1 MALSKKAQKALEIL
15 KAGGRFE
22 TALRRAY
29 TGGEKQ
35 AYWLESHPGVKVNGF
50 GCVTFHELEKA
61 GLLRR
66 DWDVNYGSTCHRRF
80 YLLVEA
86 AS

>member
-1 MALSKKAQKALEIL
+1 MALSKKAQQALEIL
-15 KAGGRFE
+15 KTGGRFE

-29 TGGEKQ
+29 MGGEKQ
-35 AYWLESHPGVKVNGF
+35 TYWLESHPTVKVKGF
-50 GCVTFHELEKA
+50 GYVTFRELEAA

-66 DWDVNYGSTCHRRF
+66 DNDVNYGSTCHRRF
-80 YLLVEA
+80 YAVEA

>member
-1 MALSKKAQKALEIL
+1 MALSKKAQQALEIL
-15 KAGGRFE
+15 KAGGRYE

-35 AYWLESHPGVKVNGF
+35 AYWIENAAGIVVKGF
-50 GCVTFHELEKA
+50 STVTFYELQGA

-66 DWDVNYGSTCHRRF
+66 DMETLYGSTCHRT
-80 YLLVEA
+80 YYIA
-86 AS
+86 

>member
-35 AYWLESHPGVKVNGF
+35 AYWLETKDGLPVKGF
-50 GCVTFHELEKA
+50 STVTFYELEDA

-66 DWDVNYGSTCHRRF
+66 DMETLYGSTCHRT
-80 YLLVEA
+80 YYAVEA